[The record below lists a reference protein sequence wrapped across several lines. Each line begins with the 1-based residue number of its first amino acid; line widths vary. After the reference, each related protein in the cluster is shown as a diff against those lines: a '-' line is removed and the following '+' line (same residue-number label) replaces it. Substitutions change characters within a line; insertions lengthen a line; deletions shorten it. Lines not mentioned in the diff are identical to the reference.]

1 MKYRII
7 KKYNFRIHLIL
18 SLCMSI
24 CINVIRHIYSVEEA
38 YSVGI
43 IGGAD
48 GPTVIYGSDNISY
61 LLMKCII
68 VINKFSFI
76 PIFIILVL
84 MYKPVKYIIEKIKVG

>member
-1 MKYRII
+1 MKHRIM
-7 KKYNFRIHLIL
+7 KKYNFRMYLIL
-18 SLCMSI
+18 SLFMSI

-61 LLMKCII
+61 LLMKFII
-68 VINKFSFI
+68 VINKFSFM
-76 PIFIILVL
+76 PIFVILVL